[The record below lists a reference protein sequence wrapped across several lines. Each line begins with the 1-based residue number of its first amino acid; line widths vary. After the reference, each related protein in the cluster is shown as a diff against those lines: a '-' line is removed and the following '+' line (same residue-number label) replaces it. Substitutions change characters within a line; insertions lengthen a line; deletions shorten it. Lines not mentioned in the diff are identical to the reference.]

1 MLSLQR
7 RVIVGGLIWAVLA
20 TTVGGF
26 ALVSVFDQIAN
37 RRFNE
42 ALREQHTQVLIALA
56 TVEDPTRIEELV
68 VAPAYR
74 RVYSG
79 RYWQINNDEGDIY
92 TSPSLFDVE
101 LNFDAGK
108 AGIWN
113 IQGPQAM
120 VRGYSE
126 QVALES
132 GEVWTVSV
140 AASLDALA
148 AERAEMQRFVTL
160 AFGLVGALG
169 VACAALLTTVLVAP
183 LRKLRDDVTHRWDA
197 GKALNTKDYPTEV
210 APLVDDINEL
220 IARNR
225 SILDKGRR
233 QAADLA
239 HALKTPSAA
248 LRNELVTLSKTTNGT
263 APMFE
268 ALDRIDAQII
278 RSLARMRAS
287 SAAEAVDVKTDV
299 AHSIG
304 RLERL
309 FRAAPHAEDKRF
321 DTQGIDA
328 FVAIDPQDFEEMLG
342 NLLENAFKFAVA
354 HVRLRAEQHDTS
366 ISITVEDDG
375 PGIPEKQRENVL
387 EEGARLDTSVPG
399 TGLGLSIV
407 NDLSQA
413 YGGALTLE
421 TSRELG
427 GLQCVLRLPIAHL
440 KLERTEAKT
449 AKLG

>member
-1 MLSLQR
+1 MRSLQR
-7 RVIVGGLIWAVLA
+7 RVIVGGLVWALL
-20 TTVGGF
+20 TTVVGGF

-42 ALREQHTQVLIALA
+42 ALKEQHTQILIALA
-56 TVEDPTRIEELV
+56 TVEDPSRIEELV
-68 VAPAYR
+68 VAPAFD

-79 RYWQINNDEGDIY
+79 RYWQISNEEGDLF
-92 TSPSLFDVE
+92 TSPSLFDFE
-101 LNFDAGK
+101 LAVDAGRTGLWS
-108 AGIWN
+108 AE
-113 IQGPQAM
+113 GPQTM

-126 QVALES
+126 QVAFES
-132 GEVWTVSV
+132 GPTWTVSV

-148 AERAEMQRFVTL
+148 SERAEMQRFVTL
-160 AFGLVGALG
+160 AFGLVGAVG

-197 GKALNTKDYPTEV
+197 GKALNTRDYPTEV

-220 IARNR
+220 ISRNR

-248 LRNELVTLSKTTNGT
+248 LRNELVRLSRTTGDT

-287 SAAEAVDVKTDV
+287 SAAEAVDVRSDV
-299 AHSIG
+299 AHSIS

-309 FRAAPHAEDKRF
+309 FRAAPNAADKHF
-321 DTQGIDA
+321 EAQPIDA
-328 FVAIDPQDFEEMLG
+328 LVAIDPQDFEEMLG
-342 NLLENAFKFAVA
+342 NLLENAFKFAEQT
-354 HVRLRAEQHDTS
+354 VRLKAEDTGDA
-366 ISITVEDDG
+366 IAITVEDDG
-375 PGIPEKQRENVL
+375 PGIPEKQREAVL

-407 NDLSQA
+407 NDLSLA
-413 YGGALTLE
+413 YGGALKLE
-421 TSRELG
+421 TSDDLG
-427 GLQCVLRLPIAHL
+427 GLKCVLLLPTAYL
-440 KLERTEAKT
+440 NLDRPKT
-449 AKLG
+449 RSA

>member
-1 MLSLQR
+1 MRSLQR
-7 RVIVGGLIWAVLA
+7 RVIVGGLVWAVL
-20 TTVGGF
+20 TTVVGGV

-42 ALREQHTQVLIALA
+42 ALKEQHTQVLIALA
-56 TVEDPTRIEELV
+56 AVEDPSRIEELV

-79 RYWQINNDEGDIY
+79 RYWQISNADGEMF
-92 TSPSLFDVE
+92 TSPSLFDAE
-101 LNFDAGK
+101 LNLNAGM
-108 AGIWN
+108 AGLWSAE
-113 IQGPQAM
+113 GPQSM

-126 QVALES
+126 EVALES
-132 GEVWTVSV
+132 GDVWTVSV
-140 AASLDALA
+140 AASLEALA
-148 AERAEMQRFVTL
+148 AERAEMKRFVTL
-160 AFGLVGALG
+160 AFSLVGALG

-183 LRKLRDDVTHRWDA
+183 LRKLGDDVTHRWDA

-225 SILDKGRR
+225 NMLDKGRR

-248 LRNELVTLSKTTNGT
+248 LRNELVMLSRTTNGT

-268 ALDRIDAQII
+268 ALDRIDAQIT
-278 RSLARMRAS
+278 RSLARMRAA
-287 SAAEAVDVKTDV
+287 SAAEAVDVQSDV
-299 AHSIG
+299 AHSIA

-309 FRAAPHAEDKRF
+309 FRAAPNAADKHFETRPV
-321 DTQGIDA
+321 DA
-328 FVAIDPQDFEEMLG
+328 LVAIDPQDFEEMLG
-342 NLLENAFKFAVA
+342 NLLENAFKWAKRS
-354 HVRLRAEQHDTS
+354 VRLTAEHTGHS
-366 ISITVEDDG
+366 IVLIIEDDG
-375 PGIPEKQRENVL
+375 SGIPEKQRETVL
-387 EEGARLDTSVPG
+387 LEGARLDTSVPG

-421 TSRELG
+421 TSDDLG
-427 GLQCVLRLPIAHL
+427 GLKCVLKLPVAHL
-440 KLERTEAKT
+440 KLDRPEAQS
-449 AKLG
+449 A